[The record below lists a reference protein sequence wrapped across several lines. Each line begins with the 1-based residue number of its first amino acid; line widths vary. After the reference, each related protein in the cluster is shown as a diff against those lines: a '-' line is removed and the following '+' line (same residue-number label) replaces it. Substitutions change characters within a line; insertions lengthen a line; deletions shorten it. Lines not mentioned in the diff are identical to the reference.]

1 MDKSGEKKISVAS
14 ECRRELVEQMPR
26 AECCRRALL
35 GGLLFCAQLQ
45 EDGQIAV
52 MYKEEAAAETAA
64 RLLRQFFS
72 VKAEPEIIRRG
83 AHRFWSLSFFSR
95 RAAEQI
101 ADISAKGI
109 LPMGD
114 DAPCAGCASSFL
126 RGVFVACGTLTDPEK
141 SCHLEFGIPEG
152 KRADAL
158 ASELEDMGVPPKR
171 AVRRGGTGLYY
182 KGSGAVEELLAAL
195 GASTTVFTL
204 INAKILREIRNHENR
219 VANCDTGNI
228 QKSVSATRR
237 QLEAIAL
244 LREWGRMDRLD
255 DELRRTAEL
264 REENP
269 ELSLGELGL
278 RMSPPISKPGM
289 YHRMN
294 KIIALAEV
302 VAAEAERKE

>member
-1 MDKSGEKKISVAS
+1 MDKPGEKTTSVAS
-14 ECRRELVEQMPR
+14 ECRRELVEQMPK

-35 GGLLFCAQLQ
+35 GGLLFCARLQ
-45 EDGQIAV
+45 EDGQILV
-52 MYKEEAAAETAA
+52 MYKEESAAGTAA

-72 VKAEPEIIRRG
+72 VKVEPEVIRRG
-83 AHRFWSLSFFSR
+83 AHRFWSVNFTSR

-101 ADISAKGI
+101 ADIAAKRS

-114 DAPCAGCASSFL
+114 SPCAGCASAFL
-126 RGVFVACGTLTDPEK
+126 RGLFVACGTLTDPEK
-141 SCHLEFGIPEG
+141 SCHLEFCIPDG
-152 KRADAL
+152 KGADAVTVL
-158 ASELEDMGVPPKR
+158 LEDMGVPPKR
-171 AVRRGGTGLYY
+171 ACRKNGTGLYY

-237 QLEAIAL
+237 QLEAIAF
-244 LREWGRMDRLD
+244 LREKGRMDRLD

-264 REENP
+264 REKNP